1 MNHGMKADKYEI
13 SVNYKVTN
21 ERPYLKLRKKFA
33 APRGNKIFPIGEQ
46 KNGKKKTLSP
56 TLPITGEDKDHES
69 SGSEFLLVSLVVSG

>member
-46 KNGKKKTLSP
+46 KKDP
-56 TLPITGEDKDHES
+56 LPDPPHYG
-69 SGSEFLLVSLVVSG
+69 GG